1 MTATTWRDFGLTE
14 KQIAELERL
23 DGYEYERKPATLAR
37 VVAEFV
43 ELNRLQARLAD
54 VPHPV
59 GAVAVD
65 DWMNDDGQ
73 VRQWRGMARTIPA
86 HRDEHLNWVTA
97 NDETVVQVTGM
108 QRPDG
113 SVKREIHLATG
124 SDTGEFFDIDTA
136 AMVAEALGAAV
147 AEARADQ
154 AREQGDSAVVFSE
167 ATR

>member
-1 MTATTWRDFGLTE
+1 MTATTWRDFGLTD

-59 GAVAVD
+59 GAVEID
-65 DWMNDDGQ
+65 NWMNDDEQ

-86 HRDEHLNWVTA
+86 HRDEDLNWVTA
-97 NDETVVQVTGM
+97 TGDTVVQVTGM

-113 SVKREIHLATG
+113 AVKREIHVATG
-124 SDTGEFFDIDTA
+124 SDTGEFFDIDSA
-136 AMVAEALGAAV
+136 AMLAEALTAAV

-154 AREQGDSAVVFSE
+154 AREQGNCAVLFSGV
-167 ATR
+167 AR